1 MATVRFSKELTSMI
15 RSAARTKMQ
24 PAIKRALESRPDAAT
39 WGPRIYDIMFSDV
52 LPILNQVPADWLN
65 TQDAF
70 EVVNVSGI
78 KCPLQFSLGGSRPW
92 PMSVPNTDKFS
103 KSAHS
108 YRINE
113 VVLKEHPDWQELK
126 AEVEAYLL
134 RVRAAEAR
142 QAEFVEMVNKVINA
156 YSTLAPAL
164 KAWPPLWDL
173 IPEDVKDRHRKVV
186 ERTKEEVDLD
196 VDFNKLTALSTAAK
210 LGV

>member
-1 MATVRFSKELTSMI
+1 MATVRFSKELQDSI
-15 RSAARTKMQ
+15 RAGARSKMG

-134 RVRAAEAR
+134 RVRAASAR

-186 ERTKEEVDLD
+186 ERTKGDVDLD

>member
-1 MATVRFSKELTSMI
+1 MATVRFSKELQDSI
-15 RSAARTKMQ
+15 RASARGKMQ
-24 PAIKRALESRPDAAT
+24 PAIQRAQQSRPDAAT

-52 LPILNQVPADWLN
+52 LPILNQVPAGWLN

-92 PMSVPNTDKFS
+92 PVSVPNTDKFS
-103 KSAHS
+103 KAPHS

-142 QAEFVEMVNKVINA
+142 QAEFVQMVDKVINA

-173 IPEDVKDRHRKVV
+173 IPEDVKDRHRRVV
-186 ERTKEEVDLD
+186 ERTKEEVALD